1 MAKSYN
7 YRKKWIDNF
16 SKCPLVDLSKKTYLH
31 KLAHQLFYGKN
42 TDEYPPEYP
51 CDFKAFHNTIYAL
64 ERSDVLDETLR
75 FLHFIGITL
84 SREALDAHLQHLPEQ
99 YHFFMKKTYY
109 TLRTIAHQDEDFDY
123 TNPYK
128 NNINDL
134 IYFVDIQTGRS
145 QLSIFEDYPLPELYK
160 RDIKIPDGYESDKA
174 VQALFSAIEQSNES
188 FFITGK
194 AGTGKSTFIHYF
206 SQASKKKIIKVAFT
220 GIAAI
225 NVGGS
230 TIHSLF
236 RFPTKPLMPGDSEI
250 TIFDDGHSVRKLFE
264 DINTIII
271 DEVSMLRADI
281 LEAIDFSLRNNGGNR
296 AQLFGGKQILFVGD
310 IFQLPPITANDEI
323 EQELFSETFK
333 SPYFFDAHAYRD
345 LSPTLFEFKVPK
357 RQREDMEFVELLDR
371 IRTCDVSQQD
381 LDRINRHVNPAYT
394 PKTDQFEIMLTTINV
409 IADRENER
417 RLNQLREQKFVF
429 HAEVKGDFEDDRSPS
444 NHILELKRHAQVMF
458 VKNDPERRWVN
469 GTIGKIEF
477 ITDNLIEVKLADGSV
492 HVVAKEKWEHR
503 GYKYDKTKRQITSE
517 IKGTFL
523 QYPLRLA
530 WAITIH
536 KSQGLTFDNVVIDL
550 GSGAF
555 VNGQLYTA
563 LSRCRRLNG
572 IVLRRKVRKEDVIP
586 DPRLVEFWNS
596 ISTAAKQDD

>member
-16 SKCPLVDLSKKTYLH
+16 AKCPLVDLDNKTYLH
-31 KLAHQLFYGKN
+31 KTAHQLFYGKS
-42 TDEYPPEYP
+42 TDDYPPEYP
-51 CDFKAFHNTIYAL
+51 CDFKAFHNTIYSL
-64 ERSDVLDETLR
+64 ERGDVLDETLK
-75 FLHFIGITL
+75 FLHFIGLTL
-84 SREALDAHLQHLPEQ
+84 SREALDAHLQYFPEQ
-99 YHFFMKKTYY
+99 YHQFMKKAYY
-109 TLRTIAHQDEDFDY
+109 ILRTIAHQNEDFDY
-123 TNPYK
+123 FNPYK

-134 IYFVDIQTGRS
+134 LYFVDIQTGRS
-145 QLSIFEDYPLPELYK
+145 QLLIFEDYALPELYK
-160 RDIKIPDGYESDKA
+160 RDFKIPDGYENDDV
-174 VQALFSAIEQSNES
+174 VQGLFNRIEQSNDS

-206 SQASKKKIIKVAFT
+206 SQATKKKIVKVAFT

-236 RFPTKPLMPGDSEI
+236 RFPTKPLMPGDEEI
-250 TIFDDGHSVRKLFE
+250 KIFDKDHQTRKLFE
-264 DINTIII
+264 DLDTIII
-271 DEVSMLRADI
+271 DEVSMLRSDV

-310 IFQLPPITANDEI
+310 IFQLPPITVNDET
-323 EQELFSETFK
+323 ERTLFSEVFR
-333 SPYFFDAHAYRD
+333 SPYFFDSEAYRE
-345 LSPTLFEFKVPK
+345 LSTTLFEFKIPK
-357 RQREDMEFVELLDR
+357 RQREDLEFVELLDR
-371 IRTCDVSQQD
+371 IRTCDISQED
-381 LDRINRHVNPAYT
+381 LNKINRNVDPTYI
-394 PKTDQFEIMLTTINV
+394 PKTDQFEIILTTINA

-429 HAEVKGDFEDDRSPS
+429 YADVKGDFNDDRSPS
-444 NHILELKRHAQVMF
+444 NHTLELKRYAQVMF

-477 ITDNLIEVKLADGSV
+477 IANDFIEVKLADGNV
-492 HVVAKEKWEHR
+492 HVVTREKWEHR
-503 GYKYDKTKRQITSE
+503 GYKYDKIKRQITSE

-563 LSRCRRLNG
+563 LSRCRRLSG
-572 IVLRRKVRKEDVIP
+572 IVLKRNVRKEDVIP
-586 DPRLVEFWNS
+586 DQRLVEFWNS
-596 ISTAAKQDD
+596 ISNPAKQA

>member
-1 MAKSYN
+1 MARSYN
-7 YRKKWIDNF
+7 YRKKWIENF
-16 SKCPLVDLSKKTYLH
+16 TKCSLVDTANERFLPNV
-31 KLAHQLFYGKN
+31 ARQLFYGK
-42 TDEYPPEYP
+42 TSDDYPEVFPRNFNDMY
-51 CDFKAFHNTIYAL
+51 KNSHAQ
-64 ERSDVLDETLR
+64 ERGDVLDETLK
-75 FLHFIGITL
+75 FLHFVGVTV
-84 SREALDAHLQHLPEQ
+84 SRESVDTHLQQFPDQ
-99 YHFFMKKTYY
+99 YHMFLKKAYFL
-109 TLRTIAHQDEDFDY
+109 LRTLAHARDDFEY
-123 TNPYK
+123 LSPYK
-128 NNINDL
+128 DNIGDFL
-134 IYFVDIQTGRS
+134 YFVDIQTGRS

-160 RDIKIPDGYESDKA
+160 REFKVPEGYENDE
-174 VQALFSAIEQSNES
+174 VVRNLFNTIENANDS

-206 SQASKKKIIKVAFT
+206 SQTTGKKIIKIAFT

-236 RFPTKPLMPGDSEI
+236 RFPTKPLMPEDEEI
-250 TIFDDGHSVRKLFE
+250 KIFDKEHQVRKLFE
-264 DINTIII
+264 NIDTIII
-271 DEVSMLRADI
+271 DEISMLRSDL
-281 LEAIDFSLRNNGGNR
+281 LEAIDFSLRNNGGNP
-296 AQLFGGKQILFVGD
+296 AQLFGGKQLLFVGD
-310 IFQLPPITANDEI
+310 IFQLPPITINDET
-323 EQELFSETFK
+323 EQALFSDIFK
-333 SPYFFDAHAYRD
+333 SPYFFDSYAYRE

-357 RQREDMEFVELLDR
+357 RQQEDLEFVALLDR
-371 IRTCDVSQQD
+371 IRTCDVTQED
-381 LDRINRHVNPAYT
+381 LNKINRQVDPTYI
-394 PKTDQFEIMLTTINV
+394 PKTDQFEITLTTINA

-417 RLNQLREQKFVF
+417 RLNDLREQRFVF
-429 HAEVKGDFEDDRSPS
+429 EADVKGDFQDERSPS
-444 NHILELKRHAQVMF
+444 NQRLELKRYAQVMF

-477 ITDNLIEVKLADGSV
+477 IANDFIEVKLADNSIHRV
-492 HVVAKEKWEHR
+492 TREKWENR
-503 GYKYDKTKRQITSE
+503 GYKYDKIKRQITSE

-563 LSRCRRLNG
+563 LSRCRRLSG

-586 DPRLVEFWNS
+586 DRRLAEFWES
-596 ISTAAKQDD
+596 INNTAPQA